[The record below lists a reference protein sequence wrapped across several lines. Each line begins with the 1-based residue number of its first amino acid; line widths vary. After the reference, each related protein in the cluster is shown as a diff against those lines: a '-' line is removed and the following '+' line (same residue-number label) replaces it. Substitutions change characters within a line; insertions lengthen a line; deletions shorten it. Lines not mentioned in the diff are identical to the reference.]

1 MPIYIGDC
9 WRTDEYA
16 EFIESLPGTNRE
28 DNSLVVLDHHLYRC
42 FTASDIQ
49 TPADSHAQALVDYG
63 TPTPRTF
70 ARAAEKIGRAKCG
83 GGLVIGEWSGAL
95 NPGSLTG
102 SPGERRRYIDAQL
115 GLYEKMCSG
124 WFFWTFRKQ
133 RGDDEGW
140 SFRDAVRHGAFP
152 GFVGLRVKQGDGSV
166 ARMNREQERH
176 RRERT
181 RDAERDKALGRSF

>member
-9 WRTDEYA
+9 WCTDEYA

-70 ARAAEKIGRAKCG
+70 AYTAEKIGCAKCG

-95 NPGSLTG
+95 NPGSLMG

-115 GLYEKMCSG
+115 GLYETMCSG

-133 RGDDEGW
+133 QGDDEGW
-140 SFRDAVRHGAFP
+140 SF
-152 GFVGLRVKQGDGSV
+152 
-166 ARMNREQERH
+166 
-176 RRERT
+176 
-181 RDAERDKALGRSF
+181 